1 MLTYMELLMKDLDF
15 LSKYRDQIYA
25 LMRIVIGVLFISH
38 GIQKVTAIANGVMP
52 VGNIWLTLAAII
64 ETIGGLMIITGWNT
78 KLVAFIAS
86 GEMAVAYFKAHA
98 FRSFWPIDNGG
109 EKAVFY
115 CFVLLFIAAYGSGIW
130 SLDNKK

>member
-1 MLTYMELLMKDLDF
+1 MNSLNY

-25 LMRIVIGVLFISH
+25 LTRIVIGVLFISH
-38 GIQKVTAIANGVMP
+38 GIQKVSYLADGMINTS
-52 VGNIWLTLAAII
+52 NIWMILAAII
-64 ETIGGLMIITGWNT
+64 ETLGGLFIIVGWKV

-115 CFVLLFIAAYGSGIW
+115 CLVFLFIAAYGSGIW

>member
-1 MLTYMELLMKDLDF
+1 
-15 LSKYRDQIYA
+15 
-25 LMRIVIGVLFISH
+25 LFISH
-38 GIQKVTAIANGVMP
+38 GIQKVSYLADGMINTS
-52 VGNIWLTLAAII
+52 NIWMILAAII
-64 ETIGGLMIITGWNT
+64 ETLGGLFIIVGWKV

-115 CFVLLFIAAYGSGIW
+115 CFVFLFIAAYGSGIW

>member
-1 MLTYMELLMKDLDF
+1 MNSLNY

-25 LMRIVIGVLFISH
+25 LTRIIIGVLFISH
-38 GIQKVTAIANGVMP
+38 GIQKVSYLADGMINTS
-52 VGNIWLTLAAII
+52 NIWMILAAII
-64 ETIGGLMIITGWNT
+64 ETLGGLFIIVGWKV

-115 CFVLLFIAAYGSGIW
+115 CFVFLFIAAYGSGIW

>member
-1 MLTYMELLMKDLDF
+1 MNKFLI

-25 LMRIVIGVLFISH
+25 IMRIVIGILFISH
-38 GIQKVTAIANGVMP
+38 GIQKVIGISNGTLP
-52 VGNIWLTLAAII
+52 ISNIWLTLAAII
-64 ETIGGLMIITGWNT
+64 ETAGGLMIILGWKINWVT
-78 KLVAFIAS
+78 FITS

-98 FRSFWPIDNGG
+98 FRSIWPIDNGG

-115 CFVLLFIAAYGSGIW
+115 CFVFLFIAAYGSGIW